1 MVYIAF
7 EVVKTVPESNLDV
20 IDVFVVDSD
29 DKVIFTLL
37 KKRQGF
43 IKVPIVNK
51 KEHKV
56 VVSNFKVN

>member
-7 EVVKTVPESNLDV
+7 EVVKTVPESNFDV
-20 IDVFVVDSD
+20 IDVFVIDSD
-29 DKVIFTLL
+29 DKIIFTFL

-56 VVSNFKVN
+56 VFSNFKVN

>member
-56 VVSNFKVN
+56 VFSNLKVN

>member
-56 VVSNFKVN
+56 VFSNFNVN

>member
-7 EVVKTVPESNLDV
+7 EVVKTIPESNLDV

-56 VVSNFKVN
+56 VFSNFKVN

>member
-51 KEHKV
+51 KELKV
-56 VVSNFKVN
+56 VFSNFKVN

>member
-56 VVSNFKVN
+56 VFSNFKVN